1 MGRDSILVRLNVMLN
16 KREVAKAGKRS
27 QSILSVDSQLV
38 KLGSLTNLEK
48 CINGNKK
55 INGKKRHVIT
65 NTVGGD
71 PESCG

>member
-27 QSILSVDSQLV
+27 QSILSVDNQLV

-48 CINGNKK
+48 CIIGNKK